1 MGTLGTVRTMGNGKN
16 FYKNF
21 DERREISIGALGA
34 IGTMGT
40 IGTMGAIGNLR
51 TIYRNYGIWKT
62 SLSTLMKIEKYLQEL
77 LKLWELLE
85 LWSMGIGTK
94 EIIEIMVL

>member
-1 MGTLGTVRTMGNGKN
+1 MENGKN

-21 DERREISIGALGA
+21 DESREISIETLGA
-34 IGTMGT
+34 IGSMGT

-51 TIYRNYGIWKT
+51 SIYRNYGKCQT
-62 SLSTLMKIEKYLQEL
+62 SLRTLMKIEKYLQEL

-94 EIIEIMVL
+94 GIIEIMIL

>member
-1 MGTLGTVRTMGNGKN
+1 MGKN

-21 DERREISIGALGA
+21 DESKEISIGA

-51 TIYRNYGIWKT
+51 TIYRNYGI
-62 SLSTLMKIEKYLQEL
+62 
-77 LKLWELLE
+77 
-85 LWSMGIGTK
+85 
-94 EIIEIMVL
+94 